1 MKCDICG
8 ENDALIHVQQIMNG
22 ETRELHLCADC
33 AGSRGLVE
41 AGEEGESIGLTNILG
56 SIVGSL
62 FSESEGTSAG
72 QSSICSSCGMN
83 REELEESGKAGCSD
97 CYTAFPAL
105 IRQVLGKEA
114 GADSYRGKIPKR
126 LQAYKAYLVDKAVLK
141 RKLEEAVAGE
151 EYERAASIRDAIA
164 RIEEDSQERRQ

>member
-22 ETRELHLCADC
+22 ETREIHLCTDC

-41 AGEEGESIGLTNILG
+41 AGQGGESIGLTNILG

-62 FSESEGTSAG
+62 FAEAEGESDG
-72 QSSICSSCGMN
+72 QGSVCSSCGMS
-83 REELEESGKAGCSD
+83 REEIEESAKAGCSD
-97 CYTAFPAL
+97 CYSAFSSL
-105 IRQVLGKEA
+105 IRELLSRET
-114 GADSYRGKIPKR
+114 GADSYHGKIPRK

-164 RIEEDSQERRQ
+164 RIEEESQDRMQ

>member
-22 ETRELHLCADC
+22 ETRELHLCAEC

-41 AGEEGESIGLTNILG
+41 AGEGGEHIGLTNILG

-62 FSESEGTSAG
+62 FAESEGKPGSR
-72 QSSICSSCGMN
+72 SSVCSSCGMS

-97 CYTAFPAL
+97 CYAAFPAI
-105 IRQVLGKEA
+105 IRHVLGKEG
-114 GADSYRGKIPKR
+114 GA
-126 LQAYKAYLVDKAVLK
+126 AYKAYLVDKAVLK
-141 RKLEEAVAGE
+141 QKLEEAVEGE
-151 EYERAASIRDAIA
+151 EYERAASLRDAIA
-164 RIEEDSQERRQ
+164 RIEEDSQDRLQ

>member
-22 ETRELHLCADC
+22 ETRELHLCAEC

-41 AGEEGESIGLTNILG
+41 AGEGGEHIGLTNILG

-62 FSESEGTSAG
+62 FAESEGKPGSR
-72 QSSICSSCGMN
+72 SSVCSSCGMS

-97 CYTAFPAL
+97 CYAAFPAI
-105 IRQVLGKEA
+105 IRHVLGKEG

-141 RKLEEAVAGE
+141 QKLEEAVEGE
-151 EYERAASIRDAIA
+151 EYERAASLRDAIA
-164 RIEEDSQERRQ
+164 RIEEDSQDRLQ